1 MGIVH
6 KTNINSCWSQDKLYN
21 TPNFSKVMPRDR
33 FKVNLRFLH
42 INENARYNA
51 EDADCDRLHKVRP
64 LLDLI
69 RKQYQKVYGPG
80 RFLSV
85 DESLVLLKDRV
96 HFCQNIKTKRARFGL
111 KLYELT
117 TSHRITLD
125 VLVYCGTGMFFS
137 EGNEHEDMPATERI
151 PVELTKSFLDKGHVL
166 YTDNFCTSP
175 MLASFLLQNQTF
187 LFGTVKKNCKH
198 CYKDISNVIFEKGTA
213 SFFQTSNVNNTM
225 FSCKYRASKD
235 KAGNKPKVVFMM
247 STFHNP
253 FMVHTGK
260 VDRDKNHIM
269 KPAMVQSYNVH
280 MGSMDRVDQQLHG
293 IHTLRK
299 SYKW

>member
-1 MGIVH
+1 MH
-6 KTNINSCWSQDKLYN
+6 
-21 TPNFSKVMPRDR
+21 
-33 FKVNLRFLH
+33 
-42 INENARYNA
+42 
-51 EDADCDRLHKVRP
+51 
-64 LLDLI
+64 
-69 RKQYQKVYGPG
+69 GPK

-85 DESLVLLKDRV
+85 DKSLVLFKDCV
-96 HFCQNIKTKRARFGL
+96 HFRQYIKTKRVRFGL

-117 TSHRITLD
+117 TSDGITLD
-125 VLVYCGTGMFFS
+125 VLVYCGTGMFFL
-137 EGNEHEDMPATERI
+137 EGTEHEDMSSTEHI
-151 PVELTKSFLDKGHVL
+151 PVELMKPFLIKGHAL
-166 YTDNFCTSP
+166 YTYNFYTSP
-175 MLASFLLQNQTF
+175 IRASFLLQSQTY
-187 LFGTVKKNCKH
+187 LCGTVKKNRRHYC
-198 CYKDISNVIFEKGTA
+198 KDISNVILEKGTA
-213 SFFQTSNVNNTM
+213 SFYQTYNVNKKM
-225 FSCKYRASKD
+225 LACKYRASKD